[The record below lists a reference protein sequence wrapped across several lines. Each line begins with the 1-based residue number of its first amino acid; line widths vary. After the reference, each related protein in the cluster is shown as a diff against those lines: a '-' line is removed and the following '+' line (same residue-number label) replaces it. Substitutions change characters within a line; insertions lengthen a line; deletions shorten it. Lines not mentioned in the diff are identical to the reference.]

1 MKKLNAI
8 RNSMYLILLLL
19 ISTALFSSALCFS
32 HNDAYFSTPTN
43 FNVTKN
49 ESGKSTKEI
58 NQKIINFANHHDLEV
73 VKKVYLNKNN
83 DVIVKNYQLGK
94 HNYAKDL
101 PKNSFTHSNEALETG
116 LETTYG
122 IFGPGNHETLNKF
135 LAENGIRGFSFNPA
149 SFEGASKD
157 IASQLQM
164 SHFEYLILSLILVIV
179 AYNFYVIFRQRK
191 MFMLKKLFYGDSSL
205 KNILSSWWLNTKG
218 FFYAYVLT
226 WCGLGLAAYIF
237 IREMW
242 EYLLTCYLLVGVV
255 LGILIVIINLLMVI
269 ILNNGSIISTIKGK
283 GSKVSVILLTWV
295 TLTASFLLFVTVLNL
310 NLTNQ
315 KDLGLF
321 QSSEKSWDKVRD
333 FNTLDFHTMDNN
345 GKKSLQKSETLLK
358 YVAPKDLLFNKLVD
372 MGGPAESGASQEN
385 PSDFEDTNFYV
396 NPTYFEYQNV
406 KNENGKRIKMK
417 DFLTALTLLTTTDIN
432 QNEIEKRFAKPNAVK
447 VSQIKIKK
455 MLPAHFFF
463 YSSNNFNL
471 ETAYQQPKQVLVI
484 NWKQAEKLPKSA
496 FDAAVLNPK
505 DQQSRYLV
513 SDNPLLQNL
522 IAYVSS
528 RDVLVRFSSAN
539 NRHALVKSMSP
550 ELQEVSNTAKIR
562 ADLQTRLRIQQVSLI
577 VSEITA
583 LIVIIVCGYVL
594 TYLILMTYRKKLFLQ
609 KIYGFSFFRRYAPVY
624 LLFGGALLPGIFVSG
639 SNFKLLMEVII
650 LILVLVLI
658 LTAEIIFNE
667 RKTYQTLKGEI

>member
-122 IFGPGNHETLNKF
+122 IFGPGNHDELNGF
-135 LAENGIRGFSFNPA
+135 LAENGIRGYSFNPT
-149 SFEGASKD
+149 SFDGASKD
-157 IASQLQM
+157 IVSLLQM
-164 SHFEYLILSLILVIV
+164 SHFEYLILSLLLVIV

-242 EYLLTCYLLVGVV
+242 EYLLTCYLLIGVV
-255 LGILIVIINLLMVI
+255 LGISIVIVNLLMII

-321 QSSEKSWDKVRD
+321 QSSEKSWDKVLD
-333 FNTLDFHTMDNN
+333 FNTLDFHTMDDN
-345 GKKSLQKSETLLK
+345 GEKSLQKSETLLK

-372 MGGPAESGASQEN
+372 MGGPESEVSQDN
-385 PSDFEDTNFYV
+385 SPDFEDTNLYV

-406 KNENGKRIKMK
+406 KDENGKRIKMT
-417 DFLTALTLLTTTDIN
+417 DFPTALTLLTTTDIN
-432 QNEIEKRFAKPNAVK
+432 QNEIEKRFAKPNGVK

-455 MLPAHFFF
+455 MLPSRFFV
-463 YSSNNFNL
+463 YSNNNL
-471 ETAYQQPKQVLVI
+471 IPEMAYQQPKQVLVI
-484 NWKQAEKLPKSA
+484 NWKQAEKLPKSV
-496 FDAAVLNPK
+496 FDADALKIK
-505 DQQSRYLV
+505 DKHAQYLQ

-562 ADLQTRLRIQQVSLI
+562 ADLQTKLRIQQVSLI

-583 LIVIIVCGYVL
+583 LLVMIVCGYVL

-639 SNFKLLMEVII
+639 SNFKLLMEVMI